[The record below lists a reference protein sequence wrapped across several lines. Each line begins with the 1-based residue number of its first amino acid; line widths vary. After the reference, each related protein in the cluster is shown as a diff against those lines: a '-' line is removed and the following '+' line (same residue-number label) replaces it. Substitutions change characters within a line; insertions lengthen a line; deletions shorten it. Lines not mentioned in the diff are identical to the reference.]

1 MLPRFGRAFESIVAR
16 RMAVLFFVC
25 TIVPVTVFAL
35 LSVRGTIEALE
46 ARARRTLHFEAR
58 ALGQEALGRLDLLS
72 RTLNMLATDVL
83 AGKLEPTSMSARLQ
97 SLFDRVPEAIVVLP
111 GSGPSVVLRG
121 RSFTPDLTTSQ
132 RIHLQDW
139 GRILTTAPEFP
150 GRLVL
155 LVGSSSGTA
164 SGLVGMVID
173 EARLFGLDEDDS
185 LPPDSAAC
193 VFSGSRPLTC
203 SASVPAEILEQIAL
217 SAGDGDLTLDS
228 SAGTYLV
235 RMWTLTMRAQYGA
248 PPWAIA
254 IMRPRAVVRAP
265 TDAFVWNFGLMATL
279 LALIIGWVT
288 LVQVRRILKPL
299 DALTAATARMAAHRF
314 DQPVV
319 VSSADEFET
328 LASAFNDLAAR
339 LKRQFADLEAFNLGT
354 LSALARTIDAKSPWT
369 GGHSERVTA
378 LAHAIAAEMGL
389 PTDEIDALRRGGLV
403 HDIGKLATPQEILDK
418 AGRLTD
424 DEQAVIERHPDQG
437 VRILEPIPAF
447 GPLLPIVAQHHERW
461 DGEGYPRGLVGEQIA
476 RTARVLS
483 VADVYDALRSDRP
496 YRRGLAHDRVVEF
509 IVSGAGRQFDPAV
522 VEAFLTLAPTIQAR
536 EDYPVCHGDNE
547 EAPRAARPATTET
560 SLAPERD

>member
-1 MLPRFGRAFESIVAR
+1 MPRFERAFESTVAR
-16 RMAVLFFVC
+16 RMAVLFFAC

-46 ARARRTLHFEAR
+46 VRARRTLHFEAR

-72 RTLNMLATDVL
+72 RTLNVLATDML
-83 AGKLEPTSMSARLQ
+83 AGKLEPTSMSARIEA
-97 SLFDRVPEAIVVLP
+97 LFDRVPEAIVVLP

-164 SGLVGMVID
+164 SGLVGTVID
-173 EARLFGLDEDDS
+173 ETRLFGLDEDDS

-193 VFSGSRPLTC
+193 VLSGTRPLTC
-203 SASVPAEILEQIAL
+203 SASIPPGILEQIAI
-217 SAGDGDLTLDS
+217 SDGDGDLTVDS
-228 SAGTYLV
+228 SGGIYLI
-235 RMWTLTMRAQYGA
+235 RTWTLTLSAQYDG
-248 PPWAIA
+248 PPRMIA
-254 IMRPRAVVRAP
+254 LMRPRAIVRAP

-279 LALIIGWVT
+279 LALVISWVT
-288 LVQVRRILKPL
+288 LVQVRRILRPL
-299 DALTAATARMAAHRF
+299 DALTAATARMAEHRF

-319 VSSADEFET
+319 VSSDDEFEI
-328 LASAFNDLAAR
+328 LAAAFNDLAAR

-378 LAHAIAAEMGL
+378 LAVALASEMRL
-389 PTDEIDALRRGGLV
+389 PTDETDALRRGGLV

-418 AGRLTD
+418 AGKLTD
-424 DEQAVIERHPDQG
+424 DEQAIIELHPGQG

-461 DGEGYPRGLVGEQIA
+461 DGLGYPRGLVGEQIA
-476 RTARVLS
+476 RTARVLA

-496 YRRGLAHDRVVEF
+496 YRRGLAHDSVVEF
-509 IVSGAGRQFDPAV
+509 IVSGAGGQFDPAV

-536 EDYPVCHGDNE
+536 VHCPVSSGDDG
-547 EAPRAARPATTET
+547 EAPRVAPCATTET
-560 SLAPERD
+560 ALAPERD